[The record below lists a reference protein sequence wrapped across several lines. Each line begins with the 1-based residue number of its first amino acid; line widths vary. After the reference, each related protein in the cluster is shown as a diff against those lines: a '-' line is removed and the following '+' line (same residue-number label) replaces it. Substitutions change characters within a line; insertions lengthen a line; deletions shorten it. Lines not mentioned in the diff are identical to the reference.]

1 MILKPPCPNSLS
13 LPPSLLPVACRR
25 VCSQTLSREALETM
39 MQQFDLVR
47 GSGRRESKH
56 LPKSIIANSDKKV
69 IVGPDQVVN
78 VAARVSKN
86 AYLELRAAARQALQV
101 RAKNRCSGK
110 SFVTKTYLLSPLNT
124 ALISLKSHSL
134 TPVRLSGRLPIP
146 SLRSELFSSPMLGFS
161 YALTSGFP

>member
-1 MILKPPCPNSLS
+1 
-13 LPPSLLPVACRR
+13 
-25 VCSQTLSREALETM
+25 

-101 RAKNRCSGK
+101 RAKNRCREK
-110 SFVTKTYLLSPLNT
+110 LFFTKTYLNASPLNT

-134 TPVRLSGRLPIP
+134 TPVRLSGRHPIP